1 MGETTAQQV
10 KAEHVRVL
18 GEEMGSIYNRLWN
31 EIVELRWEWTE
42 YVALFAQ
49 PQDRI
54 DVLND
59 AASAFFFL
67 VQHAIEQH
75 VISTIANLTDRPET
89 GRRPPQSNLTV
100 LRLPELARA
109 VDPLFGDEI
118 HRVVAAGDMSWKPM
132 KDWRNKL
139 LAHLDL
145 DVALDRRVTPLAAV
159 GKQEID
165 AALSALCDV
174 LAAVDRRC
182 SPGVDVRYDLV
193 GRYGG
198 VDAILDVLHRAKL
211 SADER
216 MVRLRMGRALRE
228 DLK

>member
-1 MGETTAQQV
+1 MSEMTAQQV

-18 GEEMGSIYNRLWN
+18 GAEMGSIYNRLWN
-31 EIVELRWEWTE
+31 EIVQVRWEWTE
-42 YVALFAQ
+42 YVTLFAQ

-59 AASAFFFL
+59 AAGAFFFL
-67 VQHAIEQH
+67 VQHALEQH
-75 VISTIANLTDRPET
+75 VISSIANLTDRPET
-89 GRRPPQSNLTV
+89 GRSPPQPNLTV
-100 LRLPELARA
+100 LRLPALARA
-109 VDPLFGDEI
+109 VDPRFGDEVEM
-118 HRVVAAGDMSWKPM
+118 VVGAGSTSWKPIR
-132 KDWRNKL
+132 DWRHKQ

-145 DVALDRRVTPLAAV
+145 DVALDRRVTPLPTV
-159 GKQEID
+159 GKREVD

-182 SPGVDVRYDLV
+182 SPGTDVRYDIV

-198 VDAILDVLHRAKL
+198 ADAILDVLHRAKQ
-211 SADER
+211 AIDGR
-216 MVRLRMGRALRE
+216 MERLRTGRALRE